1 MKHLEAMI
9 DKINKINSK
18 DNLNKFFSDLEKVF
32 NYSWAGMIVFEPS
45 INRSYITKYFGNIP
59 SGLINLISKD
69 QKIKQYCLNE
79 SSPINYRDL
88 FVNSHINVTESLFTH
103 QQIELI
109 IPINGFGSE
118 FSCLIFAI
126 PIPAMTSVIVER
138 IGWYWLLL
146 SALVYSKYRKNIAQN
161 SNNLTKRELE
171 CIRWA
176 SEGKTSWEISRLLTI
191 SQRTVDFH
199 LANCITKTDSINRQ
213 QAIVKCV
220 LNGQLLET

>member
-1 MKHLEAMI
+1 MKHLETMV
-9 DKINKINSK
+9 DNINKINSK
-18 DNLNKFFSDLEKVF
+18 ENLNKFLSDIETVF
-32 NYSWAGMIVFEPS
+32 NYSWAGMLIFEPS
-45 INRSYITKYFGNIP
+45 LNRSYITKYFGNVP
-59 SGLINLISKD
+59 SSLINLISKD

-79 SSPINYRDL
+79 SSPVNYRDL
-88 FVNSHINVTESLFTH
+88 FVDSHISPIESLFTH

-118 FSCLIFAI
+118 LSCLIFAI
-126 PIPAMTSVIVER
+126 PMPVMTSKVVEK

-146 SALVYSKYRKNIAQN
+146 STLVYSKYRKNIAQSLN
-161 SNNLTKRELE
+161 DLTKRELE

-199 LANCITKTDSINRQ
+199 LANCITKTDSISRQ

-220 LNGQLLET
+220 LDGQLLAV

>member
-1 MKHLEAMI
+1 MKHLETMI

-18 DNLNKFFSDLEKVF
+18 DNLNKFFSDIKTVF
-32 NYSWAGMIVFEPS
+32 NYAWAGMIIFEPS
-45 INRSYITKYFGNIP
+45 LNRNYITKYFGNVP
-59 SGLINLISKD
+59 SSLINLISKD

-79 SSPINYRDL
+79 SSPVNYRDL
-88 FVNSHINVTESLFTH
+88 LVESHIGSIGNLFAH

-126 PIPAMTSVIVER
+126 PIPIMTSNVVKK

-146 SALVYSKYRKNIAQN
+146 STLIYSKYRKNITPN
-161 SNNLTKRELE
+161 SSSLTKRELE
-171 CIRWA
+171 CIKWA
-176 SEGKTSWEISRLLTI
+176 AEGKTSWEISKLLSI

-199 LANCITKTDSINRQ
+199 LANCISKTDSINRQ
-213 QAIVKCV
+213 QAVVKCV
-220 LNGQLLET
+220 LNGQLLAI